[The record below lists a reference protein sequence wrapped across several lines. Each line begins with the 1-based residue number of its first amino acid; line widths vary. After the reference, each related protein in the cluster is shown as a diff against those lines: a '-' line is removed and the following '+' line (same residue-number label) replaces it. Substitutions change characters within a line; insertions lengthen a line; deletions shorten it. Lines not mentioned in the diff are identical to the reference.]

1 MSAGSGYP
9 ATMING
15 KVSSNQRALITIEI
29 FDSED
34 RLQSMEAILDTGFTG
49 YLTLPQES
57 IRQLGLRSVGQRTF
71 ELANGDLFDFQV
83 YLGSVSWHDRPND
96 VLVLESDSVPLLG
109 MTLLWGS
116 RVTLDA
122 STGGEV
128 TIEELA
134 PT

>member
-1 MSAGSGYP
+1 M
-9 ATMING
+9 
-15 KVSSNQRALITIEI
+15 
-29 FDSED
+29 
-34 RLQSMEAILDTGFTG
+34 DTGFTG

-83 YLGSVSWHDRPND
+83 YLGSVSWHDHAND
-96 VLVLESDSVPLLG
+96 VLVLESDIVPLLG

-116 RVTLDA
+116 RVTVDA

-128 TIEELA
+128 AIEELP

>member
-1 MSAGSGYP
+1 
-9 ATMING
+9 
-15 KVSSNQRALITIEI
+15 
-29 FDSED
+29 
-34 RLQSMEAILDTGFTG
+34 MEAILDTGFTG

>member
-1 MSAGSGYP
+1 
-9 ATMING
+9 MIKG
-15 KVSSNQRALITIEI
+15 KVSGNQRPLIAVEI
-29 FDSED
+29 LDSED
-34 RLQSMEAILDTGFTG
+34 RLQSVEAILDTGFTG